1 MRGLSQS
8 GDRADR
14 FKTRVAES
22 GYLSHAEFSP
32 ASNYWAVSDV
42 SDASGMLLN
51 GPQFGFAT
59 PSYVYGIGLHGG
71 DFDVVGNTLLALPS
85 LLFAHNDSLAWG
97 STAGISDQTDEF
109 WLTLNP
115 ENPEQYWHDGEW
127 GRV

>member
-1 MRGLSQS
+1 
-8 GDRADR
+8 
-14 FKTRVAES
+14 
-22 GYLSHAEFSP
+22 
-32 ASNYWAVSDV
+32 
-42 SDASGMLLN
+42 
-51 GPQFGFAT
+51 
-59 PSYVYGIGLHGG
+59 VYGIGLHGG

-127 GRV
+127 VAFDAWPERILVRARRTCW